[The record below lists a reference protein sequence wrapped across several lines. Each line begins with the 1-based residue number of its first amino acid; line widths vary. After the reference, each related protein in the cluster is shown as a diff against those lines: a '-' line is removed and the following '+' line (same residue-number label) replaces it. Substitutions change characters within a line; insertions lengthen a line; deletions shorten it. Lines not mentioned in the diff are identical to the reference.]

1 MLQAESTG
9 EICVK
14 IRTLGHLMLSEYS
27 LAWARFTFIVL
38 IAEIAKCGIT
48 MIIVIHNYIAKACYP
63 NPGMTVTT
71 FAAHIHS

>member
-38 IAEIAKCGIT
+38 IAEIAKCGIV
-48 MIIVIHNYIAKACYP
+48 MIISEL
-63 NPGMTVTT
+63 
-71 FAAHIHS
+71 HSQSMLPKSRYDGDNVCGTHS